1 MEQGFLVC
9 EGEVESLLQYSY
21 TLPLLFL
28 IFECRDLSLSLRVDR
43 RPKLPLW
50 VKSSV
55 VFCA

>member
-28 IFECRDLSLSLRVDR
+28 IFECRDLSLSLRVNR
-43 RPKLPLW
+43 RPKLPLLD
-50 VKSSV
+50 ST
-55 VFCA
+55 